1 MADEPTRW
9 VPPAGVDTPRRA
21 LSRALLRDFALVL
34 PWLVLVALAGA
45 LAGRWAALAAFA
57 AIVVV
62 RAVRF
67 ALTGTTASL
76 RRAGVRIVR
85 LGTGAE
91 PERWRLAAYQLGPFL
106 VIGVV
111 LALGRSVPYLFAVVL
126 VAYLALGSVMEV
138 RARRRGRDIDASLA
152 VVGLDVVWADGP
164 PG

>member
-1 MADEPTRW
+1 MADEPSRW
-9 VPPAGVDTPRRA
+9 PAPGVFDTPKGRFN
-21 LSRALLRDFALVL
+21 RALLRDFALVL

-67 ALTGTTASL
+67 AVTGTTASL

-85 LGTGAE
+85 RGTGAE
-91 PERWRLAAYQLGPFL
+91 PERWRLAAYQLGPFV

-111 LALGRSVPYLFAVVL
+111 LALGRSVPYLFAIVL
-126 VAYLALGSVMEV
+126 VAYLVLGTVTEM
-138 RARRRGRDIDASLA
+138 RARRRGRDIDAQLA
-152 VVGLDVVWADGP
+152 LFGLDVVWADGP
-164 PG
+164 PD

>member
-1 MADEPTRW
+1 MADEPTGW
-9 VPPAGVDTPRRA
+9 VPPTSADTPRRA
-21 LSRALLRDFALVL
+21 LNRALMRDFVRVL
-34 PWLVLVALAGA
+34 PWLVLVAIAGV
-45 LAGRWAALAAFA
+45 LAGRTAALVAFA

-62 RAVRF
+62 RAARF

-111 LALGRSVPYLFAVVL
+111 LAAGRSVPYLFVIVL
-126 VAYLALGSVMEV
+126 GAYLALGLVVEM
-138 RARRRGRDIDASLA
+138 RARRRGLDVDATLA
-152 VVGLDVVWADGP
+152 VVGLDVVWADRP
-164 PG
+164 AD